1 MNVNMKNFTKKFL
14 KTLLMLTC
22 VFALTA
28 CGQDEAASANQI
40 LKQKNAEAQ
49 AQNVVRMVAALVS
62 SQDNASAMF
71 DEYNNIELADVFSS
85 LYAEYTKGASGMG
98 ESGIACEGKAVR
110 NAFVSF
116 ESGIEDMGSITEI
129 GQPVSTISDDTIT
142 VQIPMKGENAS
153 GSVELIFSNDI
164 YLVMTSCTLNMDETK
179 GALMGRAALN
189 TLLGMGTV
197 FVVLILISLII
208 SVFSFIPKMQEKLA
222 KKETP
227 AQAPAP
233 APVVAAPAVVEE
245 DELADDM
252 ELVAVIAAAI
262 AAYEGTSVEGFQVRS
277 IRRSNTGKWKRA

>member
-1 MNVNMKNFTKKFL
+1 MKNFTKKFL

-28 CGQDEAASANQI
+28 CGQDDAISANQQ

-49 AQNVVRMVAALVS
+49 AQNVVRMTAALVL

-85 LYAEYTKGASGMG
+85 LYAEYTRSSTGTG
-98 ESGIACEGKAVR
+98 EAGITCEGKAVR
-110 NAFVSF
+110 NAFRSF
-116 ESGIEDMGSITEI
+116 ESGIEDMGNITEI

-142 VQIPMKGENAS
+142 VQIPIRGENAN
-153 GSVELIFSNDI
+153 GSVELIFTNDI
-164 YLVMTSCTLNMDETK
+164 YLAMTSCTLNMDETK
-179 GALMGRAALN
+179 GELMGRAALN

-208 SVFSFIPKMQEKLA
+208 SVFSLIPKMQEKLA
-222 KKETP
+222 KKEAP
-227 AQAPAP
+227 AQAPSP
-233 APVVAAPAVVEE
+233 APVAAAPVVEAAE
-245 DELADDM
+245 EELADDT

-277 IRRSNTGKWKRA
+277 IRRANTGKWKRA

>member
-1 MNVNMKNFTKKFL
+1 MKNFTKKFL

-28 CGQDEAASANQI
+28 CGQDDAISANQQ

-49 AQNVVRMVAALVS
+49 AQNVVRMTAALVL

-85 LYAEYTKGASGMG
+85 LYAEYTRSSTGTG
-98 ESGIACEGKAVR
+98 EAGITCEGKAVR
-110 NAFVSF
+110 NAFRSF
-116 ESGIEDMGSITEI
+116 ESGIEDMGNITEI

-142 VQIPMKGENAS
+142 VKFQFSGENEN
-153 GSVELIFSNDI
+153 GSVELIFTNDI
-164 YLVMTSCTLNMDETK
+164 YLAMTSCTLNMDETK
-179 GALMGRAALN
+179 GELMGRAALN

-208 SVFSFIPKMQEKLA
+208 SVFSLIPKMQEKLA
-222 KKETP
+222 KKEAP
-227 AQAPAP
+227 AQAPSP
-233 APVVAAPAVVEE
+233 APVAAAPVVEAAE
-245 DELADDM
+245 EELADDT

-277 IRRSNTGKWKRA
+277 IRRANTGKWKRA

>member
-1 MNVNMKNFTKKFL
+1 MKNFTKKFL

-28 CGQDEAASANQI
+28 CGQDDAISANQQ

-49 AQNVVRMVAALVS
+49 AQNVVRMTAALVL

-85 LYAEYTKGASGMG
+85 LYAEYTRSSTGTG
-98 ESGIACEGKAVR
+98 EAGITCEGKAGR
-110 NAFVSF
+110 NAVRSF
-116 ESGIEDMGSITEI
+116 ESGIEDMGNITEI

-142 VQIPMKGENAS
+142 VHIPIRGENAN
-153 GSVELIFSNDI
+153 GSVELIFTNDI
-164 YLVMTSCTLNMDETK
+164 YLAMTSCTLNMDETK
-179 GALMGRAALN
+179 GELMGRAALN

-208 SVFSFIPKMQEKLA
+208 SVFSLIPKMQEKLA
-222 KKETP
+222 KKEAP
-227 AQAPAP
+227 AQAPSP
-233 APVVAAPAVVEE
+233 APVAAAPVVEAAE
-245 DELADDM
+245 EELADDT

-277 IRRSNTGKWKRA
+277 IRRANTGKWKRA

>member
-1 MNVNMKNFTKKFL
+1 MKNFTKKFL

-28 CGQDEAASANQI
+28 CGQDDAISANQQ

-49 AQNVVRMVAALVS
+49 AQNVVRMTAALVL

-85 LYAEYTKGASGMG
+85 LYAEYTRSSTGTG
-98 ESGIACEGKAVR
+98 EAGITCEGKAVR
-110 NAFVSF
+110 NAFRSF
-116 ESGIEDMGSITEI
+116 ESGIEDMGNITEI

-142 VQIPMKGENAS
+142 VHIPIRGENA
-153 GSVELIFSNDI
+153 NDI
-164 YLVMTSCTLNMDETK
+164 YLAMTSCTLNMDETK
-179 GALMGRAALN
+179 GELMGRAALN

-208 SVFSFIPKMQEKLA
+208 SVFSLIPKMQEKLA
-222 KKETP
+222 KKEAP
-227 AQAPAP
+227 AQAPSPAP
-233 APVVAAPAVVEE
+233 GAAAPVVEAAEE
-245 DELADDM
+245 ELADDT

-277 IRRSNTGKWKRA
+277 IRRANTGKWKRA

>member
-1 MNVNMKNFTKKFL
+1 MKNFTKKFL

-28 CGQDEAASANQI
+28 CGQDDAISANQQ

-49 AQNVVRMVAALVS
+49 AQNVVRMTAALVL

-85 LYAEYTKGASGMG
+85 LYAEYTRSSTGTG
-98 ESGIACEGKAVR
+98 EAGITCEGKAVR
-110 NAFVSF
+110 NAFRSF
-116 ESGIEDMGSITEI
+116 ESGIEDMGNITEI

-142 VQIPMKGENAS
+142 VHIPIRGENAN
-153 GSVELIFSNDI
+153 GSVELIFTNDI
-164 YLVMTSCTLNMDETK
+164 YLAMTSCTLNMDETK
-179 GALMGRAALN
+179 GELMGRAALN

-208 SVFSFIPKMQEKLA
+208 SVFSLIPKMQEKLA
-222 KKETP
+222 KKEAP
-227 AQAPAP
+227 AQAPSP
-233 APVVAAPAVVEE
+233 APVAAAPVVEAAE
-245 DELADDM
+245 EELADDT

-277 IRRSNTGKWKRA
+277 IRRANTGKWKRA

>member
-1 MNVNMKNFTKKFL
+1 MKNFTKKFL

-28 CGQDEAASANQI
+28 CGQDEVISANQQ

-49 AQNVVRMVAALVS
+49 AQNVVHMVAALTL
-62 SQDNASAMF
+62 SQNNTSAMF
-71 DEYNNIELADVFSS
+71 AEYNNVELADVFSS
-85 LYAEYTKGASGMG
+85 LYAEYTRGATGAG
-98 ESGIACEGKAVR
+98 EAGIACEGKAVR
-110 NAFVSF
+110 TAFSSF
-116 ESGIEDMGSITEI
+116 ESGILDMGSIKEF

-142 VQIPMKGENAS
+142 VLIPITGENAS
-153 GSVELIFSNDI
+153 GSVELIFTNDI
-164 YLVMTSCTLNMDETK
+164 YLVMTSCTLNMDQTK
-179 GALMGRAALN
+179 GQLMAKAALN

-222 KKETP
+222 KKEAP

-233 APVVAAPAVVEE
+233 APAVAPTVEE
-245 DELADDM
+245 AKEELADDT

-262 AAYEGTSVEGFQVRS
+262 AAYEGTSAEGFQVRS
-277 IRRSNTGKWKRA
+277 IRRSNAGKWKRA